1 MHLEYMNY
9 KIPVSSPLIGDDDK
23 KAVIECLESNWISG
37 VGGFVDQ
44 FESAFSRYV
53 DCKFGVATNSGT
65 TSLHLALASLGLKK
79 GDEIIIPTFTM
90 IASINAA
97 EYLGLNSILVDA
109 DPNIWTMDT
118 DTIKSQITDK
128 TRAIMAVHIYGHPEN
143 MKIIN
148 ELASKFGLY
157 VIEDA
162 AEAHGAEVEGRK
174 VGSLSN
180 VGSFS
185 FYANKIITTGEGG
198 MCVSND
204 RELSERMA
212 WLRAHA
218 FGKGGKHFWHEE
230 LGFGYRMSALLA
242 ALGYSQTNKIELMV
256 EKRRRNAKIYNELLY
271 KLAEAGKI
279 KLPPEE
285 KWAKNVYWM
294 YSILV
299 ERKDRDP
306 LMKFLESKSIES
318 RTFFY
323 PVHRQPYYRQR
334 YEGQRFP
341 NADKISSEGIN
352 LPSGNLLSEEDVNV
366 VVEEIMNYYKLNR

>member
-1 MHLEYMNY
+1 MHLKFVNY
-9 KIPVSSPLIGDDDK
+9 KIPVSSPMIGDDDK

-37 VGGFVDQ
+37 VGEFVDR
-44 FESAFSRYV
+44 FETAFAKYV
-53 DCKFGVATNSGT
+53 DCKYGVATNSGT
-65 TSLHLALASLGLKK
+65 TSLHLALASLGLKR
-79 GDEIIIPTFTM
+79 GDEIIMPTFTM

-109 DPNIWTMDT
+109 DPKIWTMDI
-118 DTIKSQITDK
+118 DTIKSRITDK

-198 MCVSND
+198 MCVTND
-204 RELSERMA
+204 SELSERMA

-218 FGKGGKHFWHEE
+218 FGKGG
-230 LGFGYRMSALLA
+230 
-242 ALGYSQTNKIELMV
+242 IV
-256 EKRRRNAKIYNELLY
+256 
-271 KLAEAGKI
+271 
-279 KLPPEE
+279 
-285 KWAKNVYWM
+285 
-294 YSILV
+294 
-299 ERKDRDP
+299 
-306 LMKFLESKSIES
+306 
-318 RTFFY
+318 
-323 PVHRQPYYRQR
+323 
-334 YEGQRFP
+334 
-341 NADKISSEGIN
+341 
-352 LPSGNLLSEEDVNV
+352 
-366 VVEEIMNYYKLNR
+366 